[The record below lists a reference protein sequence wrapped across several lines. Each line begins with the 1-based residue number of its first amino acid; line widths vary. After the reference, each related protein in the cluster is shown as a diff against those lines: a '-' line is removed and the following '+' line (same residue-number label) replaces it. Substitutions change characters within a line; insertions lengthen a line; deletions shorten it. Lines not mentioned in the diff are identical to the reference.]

1 MKVDKLQA
9 GVSEIELKPEL
20 GLRTA
25 NGAPVARGHLTPLYV
40 KALVLANGEDEV
52 AVVTLDLIGIDRAD
66 AIRAAKL
73 ASERSGV
80 PEDGILLT
88 CSHTHVAPSTR
99 STVNTSRQF
108 FDPGFDEQAK
118 ARERAF
124 VNTVVENI
132 ARAICDAKEHS
143 RDASIGVVTA
153 DLPWLTF
160 NRRRHTRN
168 YGVWTHF
175 MRIPKD
181 QAYRPEGPID
191 PELGL
196 FVVRGADYKPL
207 AMVWNFSGHN
217 SFNFGDQ
224 YSADLPYTVQ
234 EALDERMGE
243 HVPCL
248 YAPGCSGNTNY
259 YDFEKHPRSEIT
271 EALKKAT
278 EGIASAIMAIYRE
291 ACTLP
296 EVKLGSRKA
305 ELFLAQRDFSRN
317 WRMAEIHAK
326 RPAWDEYAPRELE
339 RLRAEAKERETYQ
352 SDVMALRLGQAALV
366 GLPGEVFV
374 EFGLIIKERSPFRRT
389 YVAAYSNDYVGYIAT
404 RRAFIGGS
412 YEVWSRG
419 NCRIGR
425 EGGYVIVDKAVEL
438 LEELYAG

>member
-1 MKVDKLQA
+1 MKVGRLQA

-52 AVVTLDLIGIDRAD
+52 AVATLDLIGIDRAD

-143 RDASIGVVTA
+143 QDASIGVVTA

-175 MRIPKD
+175 MRIPRD

-191 PELGL
+191 PDLGL
-196 FVVRGADYKPL
+196 FVVRGADYRPL

-248 YAPGCSGNTNY
+248 YTPGCSGNTNY

-296 EVKLGSRKA
+296 EVRLGSRKA

-326 RPAWDEYAPRELE
+326 RPAWDEYTPRELE

-389 YVAAYSNDYVGYIAT
+389 YVASYSNDYVGYIAT

-425 EGGYVIVDKAVEL
+425 EGGYMMVDKAVEL